1 MDQIAESAKK
11 KKKSFNQEFYI
22 QQKCPLRVREK

>member
-1 MDQIAESAKK
+1 MDQIAESAK